1 MRTKVD
7 WAKWLGKKMTN
18 TATVRKVG
26 NSLAL
31 SLTDSLKKMNLAA
44 GDEVYITETPRGIEI
59 SRYDPDFDQAMEAA
73 RAFMKGHPNM
83 MKELAK

>member
-1 MRTKVD
+1 MS
-7 WAKWLGKKMTN
+7 A

-31 SLTDSLKKMNLAA
+31 SLTDTLKKMGLDA
-44 GDEVYITETPRGIEI
+44 GDKVYITETPEGF
-59 SRYDPDFDQAMEAA
+59 SLSKYDPDFDQAMDAA
-73 RAFMKGHPNM
+73 RKFMKRHPNM